1 MIPKQKIKIKMGII
15 ELFTT
20 LFLLGSGVVALS
32 EWVTKW
38 TKVKG
43 TLAQIQSWVIAILVG
58 LFCSWLNFGIFAGTS
73 NMGGVL
79 YGVLIGLIS
88 NGIFDIA
95 LVKEILTKISIRSTE
110 IKDEL
115 LKS

>member
-1 MIPKQKIKIKMGII
+1 MGII

-20 LFLLGSGVVALS
+20 LFVLGSGVVVLS
-32 EWVTKW
+32 EYVTKW

-43 TLAQIQSWVIAILVG
+43 TWAQIQSWVIAILVG
-58 LFCSWLNFGIFAGTS
+58 LFCSWLNFGIFNGTN
-73 NMGGVL
+73 NMGGIL

-88 NGIFDIA
+88 NGIFDMA
-95 LVKEILTKISIRSTE
+95 AVKKILEMIYARTNE
-110 IKDEL
+110 VKDEL